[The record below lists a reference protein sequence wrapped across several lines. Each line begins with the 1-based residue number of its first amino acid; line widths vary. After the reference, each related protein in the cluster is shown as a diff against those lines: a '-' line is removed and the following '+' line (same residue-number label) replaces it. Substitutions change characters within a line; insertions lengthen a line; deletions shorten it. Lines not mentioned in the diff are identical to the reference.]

1 MRAEMRCNR
10 QLRNGLGDRL
20 CSHDSIVALKIILAM
35 RRASWY
41 DYTMKRGTSFA
52 LSDEA
57 LRLIKG
63 MAASMG
69 VSQTAV
75 LEMAIREMAKS
86 RKK

>member
-1 MRAEMRCNR
+1 
-10 QLRNGLGDRL
+10 
-20 CSHDSIVALKIILAM
+20 M